1 MAEQDPWDTLW
12 DLVDDLLPEREN
24 PRSDIAGAIADAVLN
39 AGWRPPAPLITTS
52 EQLDALGWPCV
63 IREIPAEG
71 EIEFY
76 PQIWE
81 KTFQTDG
88 WNRAGSMWREKD
100 CMPRLPVEVLVEP
113 EVSGR

>member
-1 MAEQDPWDTLW
+1 MADQDPWDALW
-12 DLVDDLLPEREN
+12 DLVDDRLPEYDLIKLGDA
-24 PRSDIAGAIADAVLN
+24 SDIVDAIRL
-39 AGWRPPAPLITTS
+39 AGWRPPAPLITTR

-88 WNRAGSMWREKD
+88 WNRAGAMWREKD
-100 CMPRLPVEVLVEP
+100 CTPRLPVEVLVEP
-113 EVSGR
+113 EVNRG